1 MKYIFVVVV
10 REKSVKPK
18 ADFFKT
24 TKIGKPL
31 AR

>member
-1 MKYIFVVVV
+1 MKQIFFVV

-24 TKIGKPL
+24 TKIGKRL